1 MAFGEWVYTD
11 ALYMYIYMYIG
22 GSFSELDERCE
33 RAERTNLSC
42 VGFAT
47 VVFRSGANLLLGIG
61 YANYVMYY
69 FQGIATYF
77 IMTRNYPT

>member
-1 MAFGEWVYTD
+1 MAFSEWVYTD
-11 ALYMYIYMYIG
+11 ALYMYMYIG

-47 VVFRSGANLLLGIG
+47 VVFRSSANFKAEINRKDRPARG
-61 YANYVMYY
+61 V
-69 FQGIATYF
+69 
-77 IMTRNYPT
+77 R